1 MSLSS
6 CKFATKNV
14 ISSIAK
20 SQANL
25 ALPDHKRFCNKMAFR
40 CLEGVMSKKSIIS
53 LDAEDIE
60 ALFKKNVIWS
70 TFHSNAS
77 CSIDIFAA
85 INDALNESFIEELS
99 MFNPKHLLVYI
110 EISEKFY
117 RIKDVCEAIN
127 FICVRIGI
135 EKHIVNFGVGLSG
148 KNEEINL
155 TFLVAE

>member
-6 CKFATKNV
+6 CNFATKNV
-14 ISSIAK
+14 ISNIAK
-20 SQANL
+20 SQAHL
-25 ALPDHKRFCNKMAFR
+25 ALPDHKRFCNRMAVR

-60 ALFKKNVIWS
+60 ALFKKKVVWS
-70 TFHSNAS
+70 TFYTNAS
-77 CSIDIFAA
+77 CSVDLFAA
-85 INDALNESFIEELS
+85 INEALNKSFVEELS

-110 EISEKFY
+110 EIGKKFY
-117 RIKDVCEAIN
+117 GIKDMCEAFN

-135 EKHIVNFGVGLSG
+135 EKHIVNFGVGLSV